1 MTPFRERRHDEP
13 RIQFRSPR
21 RHPGAG
27 RAGAQPEEHRR
38 RCAAPQDRRHC
49 GRVRFRQVLAGAGGP
64 LRRGLP
70 PLSGG
75 PFHLY
80 PPPDDPGRKGAGGR
94 DPLCS
99 RRTGPPPAARRAR
112 NAFHLWHHDR
122 AFEQPAPDVLPAVP
136 LPLPRLRLHGAAQP
150 EHCGRDPAL
159 LPPVRRAGAGAGRG
173 AVRL

>member
-49 GRVRFRQVLAGAGGP
+49 GRVRLRQVLAGAGGP

-112 NAFHLWHHDR
+112 NALHLWHHDR

-136 LPLPRLRLHGAAQP
+136 LPLPQLRLHGAAQP

-159 LPPVRRAGAGAGRG
+159 LPPVRRTGAGAGRG
-173 AVRL
+173 AVCL